1 LYVDNVNDKPTII
14 FGDNKA
20 ANILTEEHFV
30 SSGNQYILTS
40 YHCIKEGYQLG
51 IIKVLDRKS
60 KENISDILTKN
71 VGVGEIDALLG
82 QLTGY
87 KLIDFLLDYKDCLE
101 SKFDN

>member
-1 LYVDNVNDKPTII
+1 M
-14 FGDNKA
+14 
-20 ANILTEEHFV
+20 TEEHFV
-30 SSGNQYILTS
+30 SSGNQYILTA

-82 QLTGY
+82 PLTGY
-87 KLIDFLLDYKDCLE
+87 KLTDFLLEHDKPLE

>member
-1 LYVDNVNDKPTII
+1 M
-14 FGDNKA
+14 
-20 ANILTEEHFV
+20 
-30 SSGNQYILTS
+30 S
-40 YHCIKEGYQLG
+40 YHCIKESYQLG

-71 VGVGEIDALLG
+71 VGVGEIDNLLD

-87 KLIDFLLDYKDCLE
+87 KLIDFKSEYKACVE